1 MALASRSL
9 FEKLIEF
16 NDGPILEGKTYVRTA
31 TQNIGRKVSKT
42 INFRHVPRKDYEGI
56 RVRRGVDRDADGDFF
71 DHSFDDLR
79 HVEID
84 EAYWISCSP
93 PRSSVGSRQPPVLY
107 FLVRVSRLI
116 RAAVAG
122 LTSLAVAVGFLLCLV
137 LWHDKR

>member
-1 MALASRSL
+1 M
-9 FEKLIEF
+9 
-16 NDGPILEGKTYVRTA
+16 
-31 TQNIGRKVSKT
+31 SKT

-56 RVRRGVDRDADGDFF
+56 WIRRGVDRDADGDFF